1 MWYWINNYRRGAGA
15 YELFGWPCCFL
26 MLVTIWSEVKE
37 ILVWLVWL
45 VHHLL
50 HERKKKNFLFF
61 WSSSASE
68 CFFKFKLM
76 GATPQLSSHFDCTVA
91 QSCVNVT
98 SAFFHSRPPSSLKH
112 WQTSENSDES
122 AQTVI
127 CYITYPHLERVT
139 MLPLQIEH
147 SM

>member
-1 MWYWINNYRRGAGA
+1 MLVPTNCLGDLAV
-15 YELFGWPCCFL
+15 FL

-61 WSSSASE
+61 WSSSASPGSSAFE

-76 GATPQLSSHFDCTVA
+76 GATPQLSSHFDCSVA

-147 SM
+147 NK